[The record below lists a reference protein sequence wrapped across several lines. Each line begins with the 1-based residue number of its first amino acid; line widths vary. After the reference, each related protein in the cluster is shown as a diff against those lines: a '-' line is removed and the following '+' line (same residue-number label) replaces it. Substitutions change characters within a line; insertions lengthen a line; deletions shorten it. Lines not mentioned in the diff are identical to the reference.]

1 MFGIKKKNLK
11 ERSDVRL
18 LVPET
23 KARYDCKAALAK
35 ATLVFLL
42 VYGSIGGFLSAYGI
56 DFQKEQCISAIFFL
70 SLLLSA
76 VYETKRKWA
85 VNLVNILVFVLYVYI
100 ALRKFWAINSGY
112 YAIINTILSEAQRYL
127 GVTGRTEY
135 GLVVENETAAVTG
148 FVLFLGMVG
157 TILLQIRLHHKA
169 SLFTTVM
176 LTLPLYAIPFYF
188 EKVPG
193 TGYIMLLFT
202 GYAVVA
208 ALQGAG
214 AWEDLSGQTRHILPS
229 MLFFTVMTVQLTA
242 LVLPREGYAALVRA
256 NAIKKASERQM
267 ANIVR
272 FGLPALFGQGGNG
285 AGVSGGLLGK
295 GYSVMPDYETDLV
308 VRYTPYDYEPV
319 YLKAFT
325 GKDYM
330 GDRWTRA
337 DDDDAWMEQ
346 TVAARADCYVQGN
359 PDGTGMGWEYFQF
372 HPAAGAPE
380 NVPNTDAARDLREDG
395 SADSAA
401 RDLGAE
407 DPTDGAAPAP
417 GAEDPADNAAP
428 EQGCGIME
436 IDNVG
441 AAAGYEYR
449 PYYTGVVRRGGM
461 NAEFLYFPSVT
472 RPDNAK
478 EDVDENYLI
487 VPVSCKRAVDRICA
501 GAGFSGTPGEIA
513 RQIRAY
519 FDEHY
524 TYTLRPGFYYG
535 DPDYITHFLTESRR
549 GYCAHFASS
558 AVMLLR
564 SMGIPARYAEGYVF
578 TYEQVVL
585 DGTLVENADYE
596 RYYSGY
602 SPIGETALVEIEV
615 SDASAHAWVEMYVD
629 GEGWVVF
636 DPTPAADGDDER
648 ASFWEDFL
656 NRGTESEDAGFGGSD
671 IGVYVETALGGLAY
685 GLLCLAAAGVLY
697 VTGKHLYLRM
707 KEARMSTKA
716 RARLEYRRL
725 IAKLS
730 RRNPEFAALGT
741 INGQVEWV
749 NAHCRRGFSAGQR
762 NALYVLFFA
771 NENRAQQDAEWAAL
785 LKHCRRMCLYG
796 YRQSRRSRKRKRG
809 SFA

>member
-1 MFGIKKKNLK
+1 MRVRMFGIKKKNLK

-23 KARYDCKAALAK
+23 KARYDSKAALAK

-229 MLFFTVMTVQLTA
+229 MLLFTVMTVQLTA

-359 PDGTGMGWEYFQF
+359 PDGTGMGWEYFEF
-372 HPAAGAPE
+372 HPAAEAPE
-380 NVPNTDAARDLREDG
+380 NVPVTDAARDLRADG

-407 DPTDGAAPAP
+407 DLTDGAAPAP

-461 NAEFLYFPSVT
+461 NAEFLYFPSVM

-697 VTGKHLYLRM
+697 VTGKYLYLRV
-707 KEARMSTKA
+707 KEARMSAKE
-716 RARLEYRRL
+716 RAKLEYRRF
-725 IAKLS
+725 IAHLS
-730 RRNPEFAALGT
+730 RKNKEFAVLRT
-741 INGQVEWV
+741 IGEQTDWV
-749 NAHCRRGFSAGQR
+749 NAHMRRRFTNEQR
-762 NALYVLFFA
+762 EALYRLFFA
-771 NENRAQQDAEWAAL
+771 DERNAQRDAEWATL
-785 LKHCRRMCLYG
+785 SKHCRKLRHSG
-796 YRQSRRSRKRKRG
+796 KAR
-809 SFA
+809 

>member
-1 MFGIKKKNLK
+1 MRVRMFGIKKKSKK

-18 LVPET
+18 LLPET
-23 KARYDCKAALAK
+23 KTRYDWKAALAK
-35 ATLVFLL
+35 AALVFLL
-42 VYGSIGGFLSAYGI
+42 VYGSIGGFLSAYDI
-56 DFQKEQCISAIFFL
+56 DFQKEQCIPAIFLL

-100 ALRKFWAINSGY
+100 ALRKFWVINSGY
-112 YAIINTILSEAQRYL
+112 YAIINTVLDEAQRYL

-157 TILLQIRLHHKA
+157 TILLHIRLHHKA
-169 SLFTTVM
+169 SLFTTVL
-176 LTLPLYAIPFYF
+176 LTLPLYVIPFYF

-208 ALQGAG
+208 ALQGTDAR
-214 AWEDLSGQTRHILPS
+214 EDLSGQTRHILPS
-229 MLFFTVMTVQLTA
+229 MLLFTVVTVQLTA
-242 LVLPREGYAALVRA
+242 LVLPREGYASLVRA

-346 TVAARADCYVQGN
+346 TVAARAARYAQGD

-372 HPAAGAPE
+372 
-380 NVPNTDAARDLREDG
+380 
-395 SADSAA
+395 SADS
-401 RDLGAE
+401 
-407 DPTDGAAPAP
+407 AAPAP
-417 GAEDPADNAAP
+417 GAGDPTHSAAP

-461 NAEFLYFPSVT
+461 SAEYLYFPSVMK
-472 RPDNAK
+472 PDNVK
-478 EDVDENYLI
+478 EDVDGNYLI

-501 GAGFSGTPGEIA
+501 GAGFSGTPQEIA
-513 RQIRAY
+513 RQIKAY

-535 DPDYITHFLTESRR
+535 NPDYITHFLTESRR

-564 SMGIPARYAEGYVF
+564 AMGIPARYVEGYAF
-578 TYEQVVL
+578 TYDQAVL
-585 DGTLVENADYE
+585 DGTLVENAEYE

-602 SPIGETALVEIEV
+602 SPIGETALVELAV
-615 SDASAHAWVEMYVD
+615 ADASAHAWVEMYVD

-648 ASFWEDFL
+648 SSFWEDFL
-656 NRGTESEDAGFGGSD
+656 NRGTESEDAGFGAGD
-671 IGVYVETALGGLAY
+671 IGAYVETALGGLAY
-685 GLLCLAAAGVLY
+685 GLLCLAAAGILY
-697 VTGKHLYLRM
+697 VTGKHLYLRV
-707 KEARMSTKA
+707 KEARMSAKE
-716 RARLEYRRL
+716 RAKLEYRRF

-741 INGQVEWV
+741 ISGQVEWV
-749 NAHCRRGFSAGQR
+749 NAHCRRGFSADQR

-771 NENRAQQDAEWAAL
+771 DENRAQQEAEWAAL

-796 YRQSRRSRKRKRG
+796 YRQSRRKRKRG
-809 SFA
+809 PSA